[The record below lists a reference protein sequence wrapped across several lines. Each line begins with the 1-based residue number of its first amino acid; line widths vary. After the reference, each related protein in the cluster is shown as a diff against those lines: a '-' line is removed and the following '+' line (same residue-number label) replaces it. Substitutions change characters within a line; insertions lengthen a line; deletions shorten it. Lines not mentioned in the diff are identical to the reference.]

1 MCKNFPR
8 GHLLERSIFLI
19 AFLIGMNS
27 LAIGQTGTN
36 PVSVN
41 RSAAISIEAQRLIQ
55 QSSKIESERAKEI
68 ALKRP
73 IRKMVGQYGYILDFK
88 SPRKKPTS
96 ARTIIIRQPR
106 NYMSD
111 IP

>member
-8 GHLLERSIFLI
+8 GHLLEKSIVLI
-19 AFLIGMNS
+19 ALLIGMNS
-27 LAIGQTGTN
+27 LAMGQAGTN
-36 PVSVN
+36 PISVN

-55 QSSKIESERAKEI
+55 QSSQIESERAKEI

-73 IRKMVGQYGYILDFK
+73 IRKMVGRYGYILDFK